1 MKNTNSKN
9 QYITDI
15 LFTKEMIKTLEDTIM
30 DYYPQKHFEILPLF
44 HKAYDNLSLALYKLE
59 K

>member
-1 MKNTNSKN
+1 MDNNVSKN
-9 QYITDI
+9 QYIMDI
-15 LFTKEMIKTLEDTIM
+15 LFTKEMIKTLEDTVM

-44 HKAYDNLSLALYKLE
+44 HKAYDSLSLALYKLE